1 MSRFIHSRY
10 NIFHEILGRGSKV
23 TCLSTTWSRTVNLCE
38 AEVRQMSSPTL
49 PEKRWSIDLEKKIQ
63 EAHTE
68 NEQEYNARYGFNPDS
83 GKEIFVIDTPPPYPS
98 GTWHI
103 GAVAQY
109 SMIDV
114 IARSQR
120 LLGKEVYFPW
130 GVDRNGINI
139 EFVVEK
145 NTKRKMKTYD
155 REEFLSLC
163 KETIEEFTQA
173 MRNTAKRV
181 GLSCDFSKE
190 YLTDSPEYRQVTQA
204 IFVELF
210 KKGEIIEDLRP
221 NIYDPVEGTT
231 IAEAEVERQSRKT
244 KLVDIKWLT
253 EDGIEVIIST
263 TRPEL
268 ICACGIVVVHPDD
281 ERYRDLVGKKIILP
295 VPVSGRET
303 TVEIKT
309 HTSVKSDFGSGVLM
323 VCSFGDQNDVAIF
336 RDMGLT
342 PFRAIDLDGCMTSIA
357 GPWNGNKVIE
367 ARKAVIEYLE
377 ENGKIHDIVEREQEI
392 PVSERGKNPVE
403 TILLK
408 EWYVR
413 QTHIQDRMKE
423 HIEEIKFHPV
433 RNKQFLIDW
442 MDNISIDWPI
452 SRRRWY
458 HTEIPIW
465 YSQDETKVIV
475 PPSGT
480 YVQPWKDS
488 PPTDSRVLDRETR
501 EDIGS
506 YQQLKQS
513 LGEIS
518 GEEKVFDTW
527 MDSSN
532 SNLFVSGYLNHPEIF
547 EKAFPT
553 ALRPQGK
560 EIVRTWLYYTL
571 LKSTL
576 LLDKPGFN
584 HVWIDG
590 LGMDPWGRKMSKS
603 LGNGIDADSVLECG
617 AGGKTG
623 SWKVKGPDKTVSLRA
638 NKIGSEC
645 FRLWKACDAQVGDD
659 FHINPEEIEKKY
671 YGVLTK
677 VFNVARFASMFPC
690 PEDLET
696 TPADLAIEDKWII
709 AEFQNTMSIVEK
721 SWHDLDI
728 YTATQALK
736 SFATG
741 VLPSHWLEMV
751 KSRLYDDDEAAA
763 WTIHRIVRDFLSAF
777 SPICPFFSHHISLT
791 IYSKSAVDVDSFP
804 VNIVDELAVDM
815 PQGDDLRK
823 LTSSIQEFNSSTWN
837 GKKDAGIS
845 LNKPISGIIIPDELS
860 EFTTILT
867 SMHSLE

>member
-1 MSRFIHSRY
+1 M
-10 NIFHEILGRGSKV
+10 GP
-23 TCLSTTWSRTVNLCE
+23 
-38 AEVRQMSSPTL
+38 VRHMPTPRL
-49 PEKRWSIDLEKKIQ
+49 NEKRWSVDLEKKIQ
-63 EAHTE
+63 SEHSASSE
-68 NEQEYNARYGFNPDS
+68 EYTKRYGFNPDS

-139 EFVVEK
+139 EFTVEK

-155 REEFLSLC
+155 RAEFLQLC
-163 KETIEEFTQA
+163 EETIEEFTQA
-173 MRNTAKRV
+173 MRNTARRV
-181 GLSCDFSKE
+181 GLSCDFDRE
-190 YLTDSPEYRQVTQA
+190 YLTDAPDYRSVTQS

-210 KKGEIIEDLRP
+210 KNGTIIEDLRP

-231 IAEAEVERQSRKT
+231 IADAEVERLQRKT
-244 KLVDIKWLT
+244 KLVDVKWELD
-253 EDGIEVIIST
+253 DGSELIIST

-268 ICACGIVVVHPDD
+268 ICACGVVVVHPEDD
-281 ERYRDLVGKKIILP
+281 RYQHLVGQKIKLPLP
-295 VPVSGRET
+295 VSQREQY
-303 TVEIKT
+303 VEIKT
-309 HTSVKSDFGSGVLM
+309 HPSVKSEFGSGVLM
-323 VCSFGDQNDVAIF
+323 VCSFGDQNDVAVF
-336 RDMGLT
+336 RELGLT
-342 PFRAIDLDGCMTSIA
+342 PFQAINLEGCMTELA
-357 GPWNGNKVIE
+357 GQWSGLPVID
-367 ARKAVIEYLE
+367 ARKAIIEHLE
-377 ENGKIHDIVEREQEI
+377 SNGQIDKIEEREQEV

-403 TILLK
+403 IILLK

-423 HIEEIKFHPV
+423 LIEDITFHPV
-433 RNKQFLIDW
+433 RNRQFLLDW

-465 YSQDETKVIV
+465 YSADEQYVIV

-480 YVQPWKDS
+480 YVQPWREQ
-488 PPTDSRVLDRETR
+488 PPAGSRVLNRESR
-501 EDIGS
+501 QDVGS
-506 YQQLKQS
+506 YEDMTDS

-532 SNLFVSGYLNHPEIF
+532 SNLFVSGYLNHPEVF
-547 EKAFPT
+547 EKSFPT

-571 LKSTL
+571 LKSAL
-576 LLDKPGFN
+576 LLDKPGFQ

-617 AGGKTG
+617 AGGRTG
-623 SWKVKGPDKTVSLRA
+623 SWKVKGPEKTVNLKA

-659 FHINPEEIEKKY
+659 FQINPEEIEQRY
-671 YGVLTK
+671 FGVLTK
-677 VFNVARFASMFPC
+677 LFNVSRFASQFDVPS
-690 PEDLET
+690 DLDNL
-696 TPADLAIEDKWII
+696 PSNLNIEDEWILH
-709 AEFQNTMSIVEK
+709 EFNTVMHEVKTAWEN
-721 SWHDLDI
+721 LDI

-736 SFATG
+736 TFGTG
-741 VLPSHWLEMV
+741 ILPSHYLEMV
-751 KSRLYDDDEAAA
+751 KSRLYDGDTKAA
-763 WTIHRIVRDFLSAF
+763 WTIHRMVRDFMSAF
-777 SPICPFFSHHISLT
+777 SPICPFFTHHISQT
-791 IYSKSAVDVDSFP
+791 IYGISAVDVDEFP
-804 VNIVDELAVDM
+804 NNPFSDNYDQSRGEFLKSKTF
-815 PQGDDLRK
+815 DLQ
-823 LTSSIQEFNSSTWN
+823 TFNGEVWST
-837 GKKDAGIS
+837 KKENGIS
-845 LNKPISGIIIPDELS
+845 LNQPISGMVIPDNLR
-860 EFTTILT
+860 EFTDILT

>member
-1 MSRFIHSRY
+1 MP
-10 NIFHEILGRGSKV
+10 
-23 TCLSTTWSRTVNLCE
+23 
-38 AEVRQMSSPTL
+38 SPRLT
-49 PEKRWSIDLEKKIQ
+49 EKRWSVDLEKKIQ
-63 EAHTE
+63 EEHSSDAAS
-68 NEQEYNARYGFNPDS
+68 YSKRYGFKPDS

-139 EFVVEK
+139 EFTVEK

-155 REEFLSLC
+155 REEFLDLC
-163 KETIEEFTQA
+163 RETIEEFTQA

-181 GLSCDFSKE
+181 GLSCDFERE
-190 YLTDSPEYRQVTQA
+190 YLTDADDYRAVTQS

-210 KKGEIIEDLRP
+210 KKGAIIEDLRP

-231 IAEAEVERQSRKT
+231 IADAEVERLTRRT
-244 KLVDIKWLT
+244 RLVDVKWET
-253 EDGIEVIIST
+253 ESGDEVIIST

-268 ICACGIVVVHPDD
+268 ICACGVVVVHPDD
-281 ERYRDLVGKKIILP
+281 KRYTGLIGKKIKLP
-295 VPVSGRET
+295 VPVNGRENF
-303 TVEIKT
+303 VEIKT
-309 HTSVKSDFGSGVLM
+309 HASVKSEFGSGVLM

-336 RDMGLT
+336 RELGLT
-342 PFRAIDLDGCMTSIA
+342 PFQAINLDGCMTELS
-357 GPWNGNKVIE
+357 GPLKGMKVNDARNHIIE
-367 ARKAVIEYLE
+367 LLQEQ
-377 ENGKIHDIVEREQEI
+377 GKIDNIENREQEV

-403 TILLK
+403 IILLK

-413 QTHIQDRMKE
+413 QTHMQDRMKE
-423 HIEEIKFHPV
+423 LIEDIEFHPV

-465 YSQDETKVIV
+465 YSEDEKFIVV

-480 YVQPWKDS
+480 YVQPWKEM
-488 PPTDSRVLDRETR
+488 PPKGSRVISRETR

-506 YQQLKQS
+506 YEDMKEE
-513 LGEIS
+513 LGDIY

-532 SNLFVSGYLNHPEIF
+532 SNLFVSGYLNQPEVF

-571 LKSTL
+571 LKSAL
-576 LLDKPGFN
+576 LLDKPGFK

-617 AGGKTG
+617 AGGRTG
-623 SWKVKGPDKTVSLRA
+623 SWKVKGPQKTVSLRA

-659 FHINPEEIEKKY
+659 FQINPEEIEQKY
-671 YGVLTK
+671 FGVLTK
-677 VFNVARFASMFPC
+677 LFNVARFASQFEVPNNLEKV
-690 PEDLET
+690 PENLS
-696 TPADLAIEDKWII
+696 IEDRWII
-709 AEFQNTMSIVEK
+709 SEFQNTMSAVKE
-721 SWHDLDI
+721 SWNQLDI
-728 YTATQALK
+728 YSATQTLK
-736 SFATG
+736 SFGTG
-741 VLPSHWLEMV
+741 ILPSHYLEMV
-751 KSRLYDDDEAAA
+751 KSRLYDEDKTAA
-763 WTIHRIVRDFLSAF
+763 WTLHRIVRDFMSAF
-777 SPICPFFSHHISLT
+777 SPICPFFTHHISTTLYG
-791 IYSKSAVDVDSFP
+791 ISAVDVDSFP
-804 VNIVDELAVDM
+804 EIFVDELGTNSDE
-815 PQGDDLRK
+815 GEKLRN
-823 LTSSIQEFNSSTWN
+823 LSIELQAFNSEVWST
-837 GKKDAGIS
+837 KKENSIS
-845 LNKPISGIIIPDELS
+845 LNQPISGISVPENLGLFA
-860 EFTTILT
+860 EVFAR
-867 SMHSLE
+867 MHKLE

>member
-1 MSRFIHSRY
+1 M
-10 NIFHEILGRGSKV
+10 GP
-23 TCLSTTWSRTVNLCE
+23 
-38 AEVRQMSSPTL
+38 VRHMPTPRL
-49 PEKRWSIDLEKKIQ
+49 NEKRWSVDLEKKIQ
-63 EAHTE
+63 SEHSASSE
-68 NEQEYNARYGFNPDS
+68 EYTKRYGFNPDS

-139 EFVVEK
+139 EFTVEK

-155 REEFLSLC
+155 RAEFLQLC
-163 KETIEEFTQA
+163 EETIEEFTQA
-173 MRNTAKRV
+173 MRNTARRV
-181 GLSCDFSKE
+181 GLSCDFDRE
-190 YLTDSPEYRQVTQA
+190 YLTDAPDYRSVTQS

-210 KKGEIIEDLRP
+210 KNGTIIEDLRP

-231 IAEAEVERQSRKT
+231 IADAEVERLQRKT
-244 KLVDIKWLT
+244 KLVDVKWELD
-253 EDGIEVIIST
+253 DGSELIIST

-268 ICACGIVVVHPDD
+268 ICACGVVVVHPEDD
-281 ERYRDLVGKKIILP
+281 RYQHLVGQKIKLPLP
-295 VPVSGRET
+295 VSQREQY
-303 TVEIKT
+303 VEIKT
-309 HTSVKSDFGSGVLM
+309 HPSVKSEFGSGVLM
-323 VCSFGDQNDVAIF
+323 VCSFGDQNDVAVF
-336 RDMGLT
+336 RELGLT
-342 PFRAIDLDGCMTSIA
+342 PFQAINLEGCMTELA
-357 GPWNGNKVIE
+357 GQWSGLPVID
-367 ARKAVIEYLE
+367 ARKAIIEHLE
-377 ENGKIHDIVEREQEI
+377 SNGQIDKIEEREQEV

-403 TILLK
+403 IILLK

-423 HIEEIKFHPV
+423 LIEDITFHPV
-433 RNKQFLIDW
+433 RNRQFLLDW

-465 YSQDETKVIV
+465 YSADEQYVIV

-480 YVQPWKDS
+480 YVQPWREQ
-488 PPTDSRVLDRETR
+488 PPAGSRVLNRESR
-501 EDIGS
+501 QDVGS
-506 YQQLKQS
+506 YEDMTDS

-532 SNLFVSGYLNHPEIF
+532 SNLFVSGYLNHPEVF
-547 EKAFPT
+547 EKSFPT

-571 LKSTL
+571 LKSAL
-576 LLDKPGFN
+576 LLDKPGFQ

-617 AGGKTG
+617 AGGRTG
-623 SWKVKGPDKTVSLRA
+623 SWKVKGPEKTVNLKA

-659 FHINPEEIEKKY
+659 FQINPEEIEQRY
-671 YGVLTK
+671 FGVLTK
-677 VFNVARFASMFPC
+677 LFNVSRFASQFDVPS
-690 PEDLET
+690 DLDNL
-696 TPADLAIEDKWII
+696 PSNLNIEDEWILH
-709 AEFQNTMSIVEK
+709 EFNTVMHEVKTAWEN
-721 SWHDLDI
+721 LDI

-736 SFATG
+736 TFGTG
-741 VLPSHWLEMV
+741 ILPSHYLEMV
-751 KSRLYDDDEAAA
+751 KSRLYDGDTKAA
-763 WTIHRIVRDFLSAF
+763 WTIHRMVRDFMSAF
-777 SPICPFFSHHISLT
+777 SPICPFLLITYHKPSMVYRL
-791 IYSKSAVDVDSFP
+791 
-804 VNIVDELAVDM
+804 LM
-815 PQGDDLRK
+815 
-823 LTSSIQEFNSSTWN
+823 LTSSQ
-837 GKKDAGIS
+837 
-845 LNKPISGIIIPDELS
+845 
-860 EFTTILT
+860 TILSRIIMT
-867 SMHSLE
+867 NQEVNF